1 VASAARW
8 KLICS
13 LAQFLRVLRRAA
25 GACQREGALESRHI
39 PFHACVSSC
48 AAFSTAPDLP
58 LKQDMPVP
66 HGTDH
71 GAAWGSSQ
79 KSRLSRG
86 GGSSKMCG
94 MLGILALQSSWVGVG
109 RADPQPAAG
118 KGDVGLRKLP
128 RYKE

>member
-1 VASAARW
+1 MASAARW

-58 LKQDMPVP
+58 LKQDMSV
-66 HGTDH
+66 TSWNRS
-71 GAAWGSSQ
+71 WGCVGQ
-79 KSRLSRG
+79 FPEVQTEQRRRKQQNVWHARNTCPAKQLG
-86 GGSSKMCG
+86 GC
-94 MLGILALQSSWVGVG
+94 
-109 RADPQPAAG
+109 R
-118 KGDVGLRKLP
+118 
-128 RYKE
+128 